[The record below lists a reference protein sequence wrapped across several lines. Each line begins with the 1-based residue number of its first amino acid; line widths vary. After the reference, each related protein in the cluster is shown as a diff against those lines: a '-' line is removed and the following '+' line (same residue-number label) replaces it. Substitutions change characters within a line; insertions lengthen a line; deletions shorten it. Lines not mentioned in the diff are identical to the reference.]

1 MKHRIKLFALYAFA
15 FIYSISLLPTNLIKN
30 TISVLGETTQETT
43 VPVIDFDADMKTDS
57 VIVTLTKEET
67 NLFKTYTTDDFKE
80 IGCVAVEDLTQST
93 FEYAKEKAQNP
104 SIADAPLIDLEN
116 YKRILKLDLGKEDKE
131 NVISAVNILNERED
145 VHIAAPNY
153 IHTLGSDNEIQ
164 DEYFDEDKMWGLN
177 GTNGIQVEKAWN
189 INKGNSSVKVGI
201 IDTGIQG
208 DHEDL
213 QWHINDTGLNVD
225 CTVQTI
231 EPENRDTM
239 DDPNGHG
246 THIAGTIGALTGN
259 EIGVSGICWNVEL
272 ISLKIYNHTLTLES
286 AICISAIAF
295 AASENIPILNFSSG
309 LLDLNI
315 LSAIEGYNGLFVCI
329 AGNGDHPTNNIG
341 GKIGD
346 NNDEIPFYPSDYSY
360 NQTFSDRV
368 ISVGALE
375 ADGTKRISSN
385 YGQNSVS
392 IFAPGGSILS
402 TFPLHICESI
412 CHLDDS
418 YLSDYYRDIKAEH
431 HTDGYHYKSGTSMA
445 APHVTGVAALLLSQ
459 NPDLTAAQLKTAI
472 INGAD
477 TISLE
482 MNDGSVQ
489 TVKKLNAAKAMQYVL
504 DHYGNTRT
512 IKYNDQEF
520 SERELYAD
528 YNYTL
533 KMDIQNDYNY
543 EFIISTD
550 DEVEVSLFDENL
562 TPITIS
568 PTISSN
574 GCQINFMQ
582 NLDLGKYY
590 LKIECAYNTDYCTF
604 DLTIKGEPHTHSY
617 NYQYKNYDSSH
628 HQALCICGMH
638 ILKPHIVR
646 INDGSSLAS
655 RCALCNA
662 IVPKSGLLSIN
673 SVQVQYVTANGSF
686 IAPNGVIYLVDEDF
700 EAYLDGTLIFYK
712 KGTVPVVA

>member
-1 MKHRIKLFALYAFA
+1 MKNKIKLFVLHVFT
-15 FIYSISLLPTNLIKN
+15 FLFSISLLPTNLVKN
-30 TISVLGETTQETT
+30 TISVLGETAEEIT
-43 VPVIDFDADMKTDS
+43 PVIDFDADMKTDS

-67 NLFKTYTTDDFKE
+67 NRFKTYTTDDFKE

-104 SIADAPLIDLEN
+104 SIADTPLINLEN
-116 YKRILKLDLGKEDKE
+116 YKRILKLNLEKEDKD
-131 NVISAVNILNERED
+131 NVISAVNTLNQRED

-164 DEYFDEDKMWGLN
+164 DEYFDEDKMWGLT
-177 GTNGIQVEKAWN
+177 GANGIQVEKAWN
-189 INKGNSSVKVGI
+189 INKGNSSVRVGV

-213 QWHINDTGLNVD
+213 QWHMSGIIGNSL
-225 CTVQTI
+225 
-231 EPENRDTM
+231 NRDFTVNPETTEYYHTM
-239 DDPNGHG
+239 SDPEGHG

-272 ISLKIYNHTLTLES
+272 VSLKIYRNILDLES
-286 AICISAIAF
+286 SNFIRAITY
-295 AASENIPILNFSSG
+295 ASNNNIPILNFSSG
-309 LLDLNI
+309 LLDFNI
-315 LSAIEGYNGLFVCI
+315 QSAVAGYNGLFVCI
-329 AGNGDHPTNNIG
+329 AGNGSYGYDG
-341 GKIGD
+341 IGD

-402 TFPLHICESI
+402 TFPANLCERICSQ
-412 CHLDDS
+412 
-418 YLSDYYRDIKAEH
+418 DYSNLTGDYIDIKAGH
-431 HTDGYHYKSGTSMA
+431 YADGYHYMSGTSMA

-489 TVKKLNAAKAMQYVL
+489 SVKKLNASKAIQYVL

-512 IKYNDQEF
+512 IKYNDEEF

-543 EFIISTD
+543 EFIISAD

-574 GCQINFMQ
+574 GYQINFMQ

-617 NYQYKNYDSSH
+617 DYQYIRYDNTH

-646 INDGSSLAS
+646 VNDGSSLAS
-655 RCALCNA
+655 RCAHCNA
-662 IVPKSGLLSIN
+662 IVPKNGLLSIN
-673 SVQVQYVTANGSF
+673 SLQVQYVTANGSF

-712 KGTVPVVA
+712 KGTVPIVA